1 MPDSKSEIQHRMNK
15 YTTRKNM
22 DKSHKA
28 EETIKHSA
36 GEGKG
41 GPEF

>member
-1 MPDSKSEIQHRMNK
+1 MWSAPLNPKGEA
-15 YTTRKNM
+15 RKNM

-28 EETIKHSA
+28 EETIKHLA
-36 GEGKG
+36 GEGQG